1 MIIPLIIPRI
11 VGIQP
16 PRIGVTVR
24 YMGMKDVVAAF
35 DRASQDAE
43 ALPDWRVRLRIWRL
57 SRRVQRHRAQIDL
70 AKLKA
75 LQSVLIRRDRSRE
88 QSTGPGATT

>member
-16 PRIGVTVR
+16 PRTGVTVKC
-24 YMGMKDVVAAF
+24 MGMKDVVAAF
-35 DRASQDAE
+35 DQASQDAE
-43 ALPDWRVRLRIWRL
+43 TLPDWRVRLRIWRL
-57 SRRVQRHRAQIDL
+57 SRRVQRRRAQIDL